1 MTPRRTATLA
11 LSLSLSR
18 SLTTMM
24 PFTMIKKTIDSVA
37 TASST
42 LFSRIGKLGSVR
54 VARPVKVDDVL
65 PTPEPASYVAMFAPL
80 NSRELT

>member
-24 PFTMIKKTIDSVA
+24 SFTMIKKTLTSVA

-54 VARPVKVDDVL
+54 AAHPVKVDDVH
-65 PTPEPASYVAMFAPL
+65 PTPEPTSCVAMFFTLAYR
-80 NSRELT
+80 N